1 MRWRWHRTLLFLI
14 CYNMEVI
21 IDRAWKREKYTVGKV
36 IIDGERFCESM
47 EDKDRGLTRDMS
59 EKEIKRVKVYGET
72 AVPTGVYTVK
82 MTYSPKYKRNMPEV
96 LNVPGYS
103 GIRIHSGNTA
113 KDSLGCI
120 LLGRN
125 TKVEMVTESRKTC
138 KEFERLLEA
147 AGGECK
153 LTIV

>member
-1 MRWRWHRTLLFLI
+1 MEAKLERTWR
-14 CYNMEVI
+14 
-21 IDRAWKREKYTVGKV
+21 RETYTVGRV
-36 IIDGERFCESM
+36 FVDGQRFCESM
-47 EDKDRGLTRDMS
+47 EDKDRGLTQDMPLD
-59 EKEIKRVKVYGET
+59 EIKDAKVYGET
-72 AVPTGVYTVK
+72 AIPAGVYTVK
-82 MTYSPKYKRNMPEV
+82 MTYSQKYKRNMPEV
-96 LNVPGYS
+96 LDVPGFS

-125 TKVEMVTESRKTC
+125 TKVGMVTESRKTC

>member
-1 MRWRWHRTLLFLI
+1 
-14 CYNMEVI
+14 MEAKLE
-21 IDRAWKREKYTVGKV
+21 RAWRLETYTVGRV
-36 IIDGERFCESM
+36 FVDGKRFCESM
-47 EDKDRGLTRDMS
+47 ENKDRGLTQDMS
-59 EKEIKRVKVYGET
+59 EEEIGRVKVYGET
-72 AVPTGVYTVK
+72 AIPTGVYTVK
-82 MTYSPKYKRNMPEV
+82 MTYSPKYKRKMPEV

-125 TKVEMVTESRKTC
+125 TKVGMVTESRKAC

-153 LTIV
+153 LIIV

>member
-1 MRWRWHRTLLFLI
+1 MD
-14 CYNMEVI
+14 EVRLE
-21 IDRAWKREKYTVGKV
+21 RAWRRETYTVGKV
-36 IIDGERFCESM
+36 IIDGQRFCESM
-47 EDKDRGLTRDMS
+47 EDKDRWLTQDMS
-59 EKEIKRVKVYGET
+59 EEEIKRVKVYGET
-72 AVPTGVYTVK
+72 AIPTGVYTVK

-96 LNVPGYS
+96 LDVPGFS

-125 TKVEMVTESRKTC
+125 TKVGMITESRKTF
-138 KEFERLLEA
+138 KEFERLLKA

>member
-1 MRWRWHRTLLFLI
+1 ME
-14 CYNMEVI
+14 EVI
-21 IDRAWKREKYTVGKV
+21 LERAWRQETYTVGKV
-36 IIDGERFCESM
+36 IIDGKRFCESM
-47 EDKDRGLTRDMS
+47 EDKDRGLTQDMS
-59 EKEIKRVKVYGET
+59 EEEIKRVKVYGET
-72 AVPTGVYTVK
+72 AIPAGVYTVK
-82 MTYSPKYKRNMPEV
+82 MTYSQKYKRKMPEV
-96 LNVPGYS
+96 LGVPGFS

-125 TKVEMVTESRKTC
+125 TKVGMVTESRKTC

-153 LTIV
+153 LIIV

>member
-1 MRWRWHRTLLFLI
+1 
-14 CYNMEVI
+14 MEAKLE
-21 IDRAWKREKYTVGKV
+21 RAWRRESYTVGRV
-36 IIDGERFCESM
+36 FVDGKRFSESM
-47 EDKDRGLTRDMS
+47 EDKDRGLTQDMS
-59 EKEIKRVKVYGET
+59 EEEIKRVKVYGET
-72 AVPTGVYTVK
+72 AIPTGVYTVK
-82 MTYSPKYKRNMPEV
+82 MTYSSKYKRNMPEV
-96 LNVPGYS
+96 QNVPGYS

-125 TKVEMVTESRKTC
+125 TKVGMITESRKTC

>member
-1 MRWRWHRTLLFLI
+1 
-14 CYNMEVI
+14 MEVI
-21 IDRAWKREKYTVGKV
+21 IDRAWKQGNYTVGKV

-47 EDKDRGLTRDMS
+47 EDKDRGLTQDMS

-72 AVPTGVYTVK
+72 AIPTGVYTVK
-82 MTYSPKYKRNMPEV
+82 NTYSSKYKRNMPEV
-96 LNVPGYS
+96 LNVPGFS

-125 TKVEMVTESRKTC
+125 TKVGMVTESRKTC
-138 KEFERLLEA
+138 KEFDRLLEA

-153 LTIV
+153 LIIV

>member
-1 MRWRWHRTLLFLI
+1 
-14 CYNMEVI
+14 MEAKLE
-21 IDRAWKREKYTVGKV
+21 RAWRLETYTVGRV
-36 IIDGERFCESM
+36 FVDGERFSESM
-47 EDKDRGLTRDMS
+47 EDRDRGLTQDMPL
-59 EKEIKRVKVYGET
+59 EEIKKRKVYGET
-72 AVPTGVYTVK
+72 AIPTGTYTVK

-96 LNVPGYS
+96 LGVPGFS

-125 TKVEMVTESRKTC
+125 TKVGMVTESRKTC

>member
-1 MRWRWHRTLLFLI
+1 
-14 CYNMEVI
+14 MEAKLE
-21 IDRAWKREKYTVGKV
+21 RAWRRETYTVGRV
-36 IIDGERFCESM
+36 FVDGERFSESM
-47 EDKDRGLTRDMS
+47 EDKDRGLTQDMS
-59 EKEIKRVKVYGET
+59 DEEIKDANVYGET
-72 AVPTGVYTVK
+72 AIPTGVYTVK

-96 LNVPGYS
+96 LDVPGFS

-125 TKVEMVTESRKTC
+125 TKVGMITNSRATC
-138 KEFERLLEA
+138 KEFERLLIA

>member
-1 MRWRWHRTLLFLI
+1 
-14 CYNMEVI
+14 MEEVRLE
-21 IDRAWKREKYTVGKV
+21 RAWRRETYTVGKV
-36 IIDGERFCESM
+36 FLDGQRFCESM
-47 EDKDRGLTRDMS
+47 EDKDRGLTQDMS
-59 EKEIKRVKVYGET
+59 EEEIKRVKVYGET
-72 AVPTGVYTVK
+72 AIPAGVYTVK
-82 MTYSPKYKRNMPEV
+82 MTYSPKYKRMMPEV

-125 TKVEMVTESRKTC
+125 TKVGMVTESRKTC

>member
-1 MRWRWHRTLLFLI
+1 MKWRNKLPQLLI
-14 CYNMEVI
+14 CYNMDEVI
-21 IDRAWKREKYTVGKV
+21 LERAWRRDTYTVGKV

-47 EDKDRGLTRDMS
+47 EDKDRGLTQDMS
-59 EKEIKRVKVYGET
+59 DEEIKRVKVYGET
-72 AVPTGVYTVK
+72 AIPTGVYTVK
-82 MTYSPKYKRNMPEV
+82 MTYSPKYKRMMPEV

>member
-1 MRWRWHRTLLFLI
+1 M
-14 CYNMEVI
+14 MEVI
-21 IDRAWKREKYTVGKV
+21 IDRAWKRGNYTVGKV
-36 IIDGERFCESM
+36 IIGGKRFSESM
-47 EDKDRGLTRDMS
+47 EDKDRGLTQDMS
-59 EKEIKRVKVYGET
+59 EKEIKDVKVYGET
-72 AVPTGVYTVK
+72 AIPTGVYTVK
-82 MTYSPKYKRNMPEV
+82 MTYSQKYKRNMPEV
-96 LNVPGYS
+96 LDVPGFS

-125 TKVEMVTESRKTC
+125 TKVGMITESRKTC
-138 KEFERLLEA
+138 KEFERMLEA

>member
-1 MRWRWHRTLLFLI
+1 MEEVTL
-14 CYNMEVI
+14 E
-21 IDRAWKREKYTVGKV
+21 RAWRRETYTVGRV
-36 IIDGERFCESM
+36 FVDGERFCESM
-47 EDKDRGLTRDMS
+47 EDKDRGLTQDMTL
-59 EKEIKRVKVYGET
+59 EEIKRVKVYGET
-72 AVPTGVYTVK
+72 AIPAGVYTVK
-82 MTYSPKYKRNMPEV
+82 MTYSPKYKRKIPEV

-125 TKVEMVTESRKTC
+125 TKVGMVTESRKTC

>member
-1 MRWRWHRTLLFLI
+1 
-14 CYNMEVI
+14 MEVI

-72 AVPTGVYTVK
+72 AIPIGVYTVK

-96 LNVPGYS
+96 LDVPGFS

-125 TKVEMVTESRKTC
+125 MKVGMITESRKTC

>member
-1 MRWRWHRTLLFLI
+1 ME
-14 CYNMEVI
+14 EVI
-21 IDRAWKREKYTVGKV
+21 LERAWRLETYTVGKV
-36 IIDGERFCESM
+36 IIDGKRFCESM
-47 EDKDRGLTRDMS
+47 EDKDRGLTQDMS
-59 EKEIKRVKVYGET
+59 EEEIKRVKVYGET
-72 AVPTGVYTVK
+72 AIPAGVYTVK
-82 MTYSPKYKRNMPEV
+82 MTYSPKYKRMMPEV

-125 TKVEMVTESRKTC
+125 TKVGMVTESRKTC

>member
-1 MRWRWHRTLLFLI
+1 ME
-14 CYNMEVI
+14 EVI
-21 IDRAWKREKYTVGKV
+21 LERAWRQETYTVGKV
-36 IIDGERFCESM
+36 IIDGKRFCESM
-47 EDKDRGLTRDMS
+47 EDKDRGLTQDMS
-59 EKEIKRVKVYGET
+59 EEEIKRVKVYGET
-72 AVPTGVYTVK
+72 AIPTGVYTVK
-82 MTYSPKYKRNMPEV
+82 MTYSQKYKRKMPEV

-113 KDSLGCI
+113 KESLGCI

-125 TKVEMVTESRKTC
+125 TKVGMITESRKMC
-138 KEFERLLEA
+138 QEFERLLKA

>member
-1 MRWRWHRTLLFLI
+1 
-14 CYNMEVI
+14 MEAKLE
-21 IDRAWKREKYTVGKV
+21 RAWRLETYTVGKV
-36 IIDGERFCESM
+36 FVDGKRFSESM
-47 EDKDRGLTRDMS
+47 EDKDRGLTQDMPLD
-59 EKEIKRVKVYGET
+59 EIKRVKVYGET
-72 AVPTGVYTVK
+72 AIPTGTYTVK
-82 MTYSPKYKRNMPEV
+82 MTYSQKYKRMMPEV

-125 TKVEMVTESRKTC
+125 TKVGMVTESRKTC
-138 KEFERLLEA
+138 EEFERLLKA

>member
-1 MRWRWHRTLLFLI
+1 ML
-14 CYNMEVI
+14 YMEEVI
-21 IDRAWKREKYTVGKV
+21 LERAWRQETYTVGKV
-36 IIDGERFCESM
+36 IIDGKRFCESM
-47 EDKDRGLTRDMS
+47 EDKDRGLTQDMS
-59 EKEIKRVKVYGET
+59 EEEIKRVKVYGET
-72 AVPTGVYTVK
+72 AIPTGVYTVK
-82 MTYSPKYKRNMPEV
+82 MTYSQKYKRKMPEV

-113 KDSLGCI
+113 KESLGCI

-125 TKVEMVTESRKTC
+125 TKVGMITESRKMC
-138 KEFERLLEA
+138 QEFERLLKA

>member
-1 MRWRWHRTLLFLI
+1 ME
-14 CYNMEVI
+14 EVI
-21 IDRAWKREKYTVGKV
+21 LERAWRRETYTVGKV
-36 IIDGERFCESM
+36 IIDGKRFCESM
-47 EDKDRGLTRDMS
+47 EDKDRGLTQGMS
-59 EKEIKRVKVYGET
+59 DEEIKRVKVYGET
-72 AVPTGVYTVK
+72 AIPTGVYTVK

-96 LNVPGYS
+96 LDVPGFS

-125 TKVEMVTESRKTC
+125 TKVGMVTESRKTC

>member
-1 MRWRWHRTLLFLI
+1 
-14 CYNMEVI
+14 MEAKLE
-21 IDRAWKREKYTVGKV
+21 RAWRLETYTVGRV
-36 IIDGERFCESM
+36 LVDDERFSESM
-47 EDKDRGLTRDMS
+47 EDKDRGLTQDMS
-59 EKEIKRVKVYGET
+59 EEEIKRVKVYGET
-72 AVPTGVYTVK
+72 AIPTGVYTVK
-82 MTYSPKYKRNMPEV
+82 MTYSPKYKRMMPEV
-96 LNVPGYS
+96 LNVPGFS

-125 TKVEMVTESRKTC
+125 TKVGMVTESRKTC
-138 KEFERLLEA
+138 KEFERLLKA

>member
-1 MRWRWHRTLLFLI
+1 
-14 CYNMEVI
+14 MEARLE
-21 IDRAWKREKYTVGKV
+21 RAWRLETYTVGRV
-36 IIDGERFCESM
+36 FVDGKRFSESM
-47 EDKDRGLTRDMS
+47 EDKDRGLTQDMS
-59 EKEIKRVKVYGET
+59 GEEIKRVKVYGET
-72 AVPTGVYTVK
+72 AIPTGVYTVK

-96 LNVPGYS
+96 LNVPGFS

-125 TKVEMVTESRKTC
+125 TKVGMVTESRKTC

-147 AGGECK
+147 VGGECK

>member
-1 MRWRWHRTLLFLI
+1 
-14 CYNMEVI
+14 MEVKLE
-21 IDRAWKREKYTVGKV
+21 RAWRRETYTVGRV
-36 IIDGERFCESM
+36 LVDGERFSESM
-47 EDKDRGLTRDMS
+47 EDKDRGLTQDMS
-59 EKEIKRVKVYGET
+59 DEEIKDAKVYGET
-72 AVPTGVYTVK
+72 AIPAGVYTVK
-82 MTYSPKYKRNMPEV
+82 MTYSQKYKRNMPEV
-96 LNVPGYS
+96 LDVPGFS

-125 TKVEMVTESRKTC
+125 TKVGMVTESRKTC

>member
-1 MRWRWHRTLLFLI
+1 
-14 CYNMEVI
+14 MEEVRLE
-21 IDRAWKREKYTVGKV
+21 RAWRLETYTVGKV
-36 IIDGERFCESM
+36 FVDGQRFCESM
-47 EDKDRGLTRDMS
+47 EDKDRGLTQDMS
-59 EKEIKRVKVYGET
+59 EEEIKRVKVYGET
-72 AVPTGVYTVK
+72 AIPTGVYTVK
-82 MTYSPKYKRNMPEV
+82 MTYSQKYKRKMPEV

-125 TKVEMVTESRKTC
+125 TKVGMVTESRKTC

>member
-1 MRWRWHRTLLFLI
+1 
-14 CYNMEVI
+14 MEAKLE
-21 IDRAWKREKYTVGKV
+21 RAWRLETYTVGRV
-36 IIDGERFCESM
+36 FVDGERFSESM
-47 EDKDRGLTRDMS
+47 EDKDRGLTQDMS
-59 EKEIKRVKVYGET
+59 EEEIKRVKVYGET
-72 AVPTGVYTVK
+72 AIPTGVYAVK
-82 MTYSPKYKRNMPEV
+82 LTYSPKYKRMMPEV
-96 LNVPGYS
+96 LNVPGFS

-125 TKVEMVTESRKTC
+125 TKVGMVTESRKTC

-153 LTIV
+153 LTII